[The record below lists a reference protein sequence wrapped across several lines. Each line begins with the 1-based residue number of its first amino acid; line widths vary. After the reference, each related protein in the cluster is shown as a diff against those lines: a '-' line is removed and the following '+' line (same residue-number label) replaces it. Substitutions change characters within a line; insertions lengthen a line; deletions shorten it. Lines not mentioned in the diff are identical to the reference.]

1 MDAVA
6 ETFSFALSVTAPIFL
21 TLLVG
26 YGLARVKL
34 LSDSFVDD
42 ASKLVFLVT
51 LPALLFFNIFGS
63 DARLGDEWPLLLA
76 GLIGTV
82 LTVPLAWLFARP
94 LEYGD
99 RSAFIQGAFRG
110 NLGIIGLAWAANAY
124 GPHGLA
130 QAALLMAV
138 ITIFYNVAAVSLFAV
153 YSQKARFSWKKLGV
167 DILRNP
173 LIVAIVLALIAK
185 GVGLKLPQMI
195 VQTGDYLASVTL
207 PLALLCIGASLDL
220 SMLRRSS
227 FGAFVASGFKL
238 FAVPLVLLG
247 VGFLF
252 QLDGQAMAILFLL
265 AATPTASASFIMA
278 RALGGNSQLAA
289 NIIAI
294 STLFSIVTA
303 SLGLALLKVYL
314 P

>member
-1 MDAVA
+1 MDAIF
-6 ETFSFALSVTAPIFL
+6 ETFSFALAVTAPIFL

-26 YGLARVKL
+26 YGLARVRL
-34 LSDSFVDD
+34 LSESFVDD

-63 DARLGDEWPLLLA
+63 DAHLAEEWPLLLA
-76 GLIGTV
+76 GLLGTM
-82 LTVPLAWLFARP
+82 LTVPLAWVVARP
-94 LEYGD
+94 LAYGD
-99 RSAFIQGAFRG
+99 RSAFIQGVFRG

-124 GPHGLA
+124 GPAGLA

-138 ITIFYNVAAVSLFAV
+138 ITIFYNIAAVALFAV
-153 YSQKARFSWKKLGV
+153 YSQKARFSWRKLLT
-167 DILRNP
+167 DIAKNP
-173 LIVAIVLALIAK
+173 LIVAIVAALVAK
-185 GVGLKLPQMI
+185 AVGLKLPQMV
-195 VQTGDYLASVTL
+195 VQTGEYLASVTL
-207 PLALLCIGASLDL
+207 PLALLCIGATLDL

-227 FGAFVASGFKL
+227 FAAFAASAFKL
-238 FAVPLVLLG
+238 LIAPLVLLG
-247 VGFLF
+247 AGLLF
-252 QLDGQAMAILFLL
+252 RLDAQAMAVLFLL

-303 SLGLALLKVYL
+303 SLGLALLKVNL

>member
-1 MDAVA
+1 MENFLA
-6 ETFSFALSVTAPIFL
+6 TFSFALSVTGPIFL
-21 TLLVG
+21 TLLIG
-26 YGLARVKL
+26 YVLARAGL
-34 LSDSFVDD
+34 LSESFVDD

-51 LPALLFFNIFGS
+51 LPALLFFNIFSS
-63 DARLGDEWPLLLA
+63 DAHLGDEWPLLLA
-76 GLIGTV
+76 GLIGTI
-82 LTVPLAWLFARP
+82 LTVPLAWLTARP
-94 LEYGD
+94 LEHGD

-124 GPHGLA
+124 GSAGLA

-138 ITIFYNVAAVSLFAV
+138 ITIFYNVAAVALFAV
-153 YSQKARFSWKKLGV
+153 YSQKAKFSWGKLLK
-167 DILRNP
+167 DIARNP
-173 LIVAIVLALIAK
+173 LIVAIVLALVAK
-185 GVGLKLPQMI
+185 GVGLKLPQMV

-227 FGAFVASGFKL
+227 FGAFLASGFKL
-238 FAVPLVLLG
+238 LVVPLVLLVIG
-247 VGFLF
+247 WLF
-252 QLDGQAMAILFLL
+252 RLDSQSMAILFLL
-265 AATPTASASFIMA
+265 AAAPTASASFIMA

-294 STLFSIVTA
+294 STLLSIVTA
-303 SLGLALLKVYL
+303 SAGLALLKVYL

>member
-1 MDAVA
+1 M

-26 YGLARVKL
+26 YGLARVGL
-34 LSDSFVDD
+34 LSESFVDD
-42 ASKLVFLVT
+42 ASRLVFLVT

-63 DARLGDEWPLLLA
+63 DAQLGEELPLLAA

-82 LTVPLAWLFARP
+82 LTVPLAWVVARP

-124 GPHGLA
+124 GPAGLA

-138 ITIFYNVAAVSLFAV
+138 ITIFYNVAAVALFAV
-153 YSQKARFSWKKLGV
+153 YSQKAKFSWVKLARDV
-167 DILRNP
+167 VTNP
-173 LIVAIVLALIAK
+173 LILAIVLALVAK
-185 GVGLKLPQMI
+185 GVGLVLPQMI

-227 FGAFVASGFKL
+227 FGAFAASGFKL
-238 FAVPLVLLG
+238 LVVPVVLVAVG
-247 VGFLF
+247 WAFG
-252 QLDGQAMAILFLL
+252 LDTQSMAILFLL
-265 AATPTASASFIMA
+265 AAAPTASASFIMA

-289 NIIAI
+289 NIIAL
-294 STLFSIVTA
+294 STLFSIITA
-303 SLGLALLKVYL
+303 SIGLALLKVYV